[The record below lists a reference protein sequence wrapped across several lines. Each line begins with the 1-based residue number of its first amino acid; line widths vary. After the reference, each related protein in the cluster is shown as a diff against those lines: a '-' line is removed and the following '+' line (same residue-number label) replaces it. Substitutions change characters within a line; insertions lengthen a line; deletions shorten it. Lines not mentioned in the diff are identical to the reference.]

1 MSIGIDII
9 NIDHFRSAL
18 TSGGQTFLNNNFH
31 PAETVN
37 KTNEHLA
44 GVFAAKE
51 AIIKTGYV
59 KVLDY
64 LAVQILNAVNG
75 KPVVYDAEGNEIA
88 DLELSIS
95 HTDTTAVAVAIW
107 TTL

>member
-9 NIDHFRSAL
+9 NIDHFRNAL
-18 TSGGQTFLNNNFH
+18 ASGGQSFLNNHFH

-37 KTNEHLA
+37 RTNEHLA

-51 AIIKTGYV
+51 AIIKTGYM
-59 KVLDY
+59 KVPDY

-75 KPVVYDAEGNEIA
+75 RPVVHGAEGNEIA
-88 DLELSIS
+88 DLEISIS